1 MYQSLRYDERMAI
14 ASEGIGARVRA
25 ARERLGWTRE
35 ALAFHAEV
43 SWSTVAQVETG
54 RRTNL
59 RPSTLAAL
67 SRALGVSTDYLID
80 GGLSR
85 PTMLEHAAFR
95 YRTDDQ
101 FRSIVGPFL
110 AEGIERSE
118 AIIAVTSV
126 ANIELLRDDLG
137 KEARHVKFV
146 DASTWYSTPIA
157 ALQAYK
163 SFADARLS
171 AGAHWVR
178 LVGQPAWTERSDDQV
193 RLWTRYESLL
203 NIVFSAAPLTAVC
216 AYDERSVAPE
226 IVAHAH
232 LTHPHT
238 VGDAGTS
245 QSPDYTDPEQF
256 ALEH

>member
-1 MYQSLRYDERMAI
+1 MAI
-14 ASEGIGARVRA
+14 DSGGIGARVRA

-35 ALAFHAEV
+35 ALAFHAEI
-43 SWSTVAQVETG
+43 SWSAIAQVETG

-85 PTMLEHAAFR
+85 PTMLKHSAFR
-95 YRTDDQ
+95 YGTEEEFRTTA
-101 FRSIVGPFL
+101 GPFL

-118 AIIAVTSV
+118 ATLAVTSA
-126 ANIELLRDDLG
+126 ANIELLREYLG
-137 KEARHVKFV
+137 KEARRVEFV
-146 DASTWYSTPIA
+146 DESTWYTTPIA
-157 ALQAYK
+157 ALQAYQA
-163 SFADARLS
+163 FGDAKLS

-178 LVGQPAWTERSDDQV
+178 LIGQPSWAERSDAQI
-193 RLWTRYESLL
+193 RLWTLYESLL
-203 NIVFSAAPLTAVC
+203 NLVFSASPLTAVC

-226 IVAHAH
+226 IVAQAH

-238 VGDAGTS
+238 VGEAGTS
-245 QSPDYTDPEQF
+245 ENPHYTDPGRF
-256 ALEH
+256 ALES